1 MYNDLIFIFVFISIF
16 YLFVKRSLFIQQSS
30 LLECSIQTKGESTAL
45 WIVSVIYT
53 ATHFRVI
60 T

>member
-1 MYNDLIFIFVFISIF
+1 MYNDLIFIFVFISVF
-16 YLFVKRSLFIQQSS
+16 YLFVKRSLFIQQSV
-30 LLECSIQTKGESTAL
+30 LLECGIQTKSESTAL
-45 WIVSVIYT
+45 WIVSVIHT

>member
-1 MYNDLIFIFVFISIF
+1 MYNDLIFIFVFISVF

-30 LLECSIQTKGESTAL
+30 LLECSIQSKSESTAL